1 MLPTQLERD
10 SMISLDERA
19 MLAFRGPML
28 DPISTLEIQEYVEV
42 QTKLSTRLL
51 LFYFLTDADRR

>member
-1 MLPTQLERD
+1 
-10 SMISLDERA
+10 MISLDERA

-28 DPISTLEIQEYVEV
+28 DPISTLDIQEYVEV

-51 LFYFLTDADRR
+51 LFYLPTDADRR